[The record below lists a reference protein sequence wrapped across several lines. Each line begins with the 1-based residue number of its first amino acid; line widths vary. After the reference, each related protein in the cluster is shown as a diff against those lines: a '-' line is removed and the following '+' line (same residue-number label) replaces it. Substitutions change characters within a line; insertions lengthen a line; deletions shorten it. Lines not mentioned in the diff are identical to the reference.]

1 MPTDDTNLETDFT
14 CTDYTKVET
23 DDDIYVQQCATDEYS
38 IFLFKQQGAAATSV
52 IIVNWKGKS
61 SKDTSDS
68 TVFLQIYNRD
78 TTAWETLASD
88 NATAINT
95 EFTLSGTQSI
105 NLADYYD
112 VSNWVA
118 CRICQEAI

>member
-1 MPTDDTNLETDFT
+1 LPTDDTNLETDFT
-14 CTDYTKVET
+14 CTDYADVAT
-23 DDDIYVQQCATDEYS
+23 DNNVYVRQCATDEYA
-38 IFLFKQQGAAATSV
+38 IILFKQQADDSSGV

-78 TTAWETLASD
+78 TTAWETLDSD

-105 NLADYYD
+105 NLVDYYD
-112 VSNWVA
+112 VGNWVA
-118 CRICQEAI
+118 CRIYQEAI

>member
-1 MPTDDTNLETDFT
+1 MPTDDTNLETAFI
-14 CTDYTKVET
+14 CTDYAKVKT

-38 IFLFKQQGAAATSV
+38 ISLFKQQGAAATSV

-78 TTAWETLASD
+78 TTAWETLDSD

-105 NLADYYD
+105 NLVDYYD
-112 VSNWVA
+112 VGNWVA
-118 CRICQEAI
+118 CRIYQEAI